1 MQAWQNGFR
10 VAAEDFAWGTTLA
23 TARQRLAGRVRESGR
38 GFLVAT
44 CEHAFGA
51 PADAALL
58 QAPAEDRPVMRVE
71 WTLLPTGRTAPEP
84 GHWLTPLQQQFG
96 PCTSCEHPDLSP
108 YGDPAWG
115 NRIYAAWQRPAQT
128 LTLSVYGGLRQMPQ
142 GVQAG
147 CIVLEWTD
155 EAAASAP
162 FIGAWQ
168 RRNAALTAAAD
179 SAEALRRFELD
190 TEQLFAAWPYP
201 ASPTRPLNADRRTRR
216 QQGLSLRHP
225 AVLETP
231 AAIAAKLGPRS
242 IALWRSAGAA
252 LWCASNL
259 HDSVAFP
266 LGEAVDVDW
275 LETLPA
281 KGSGAQ
287 RLIIGDWSALA
298 YARPRDIAAAAEH
311 AGGFAGVRLRRSQD
325 YDC

>member
-23 TARQRLAGRVRESGR
+23 TARQRLAGRVRESGC
-38 GFLVAT
+38 GFLVAA
-44 CEHAFGA
+44 CDHAFGA

-71 WTLLPTGRTAPEP
+71 WTLVPAGSAAPDP
-84 GHWLTPLQQQFG
+84 AHWLAPLQQQFG
-96 PCTSCEHPDLSP
+96 PCTSCAHPDLSP
-108 YGDPAWG
+108 YEDPSWG
-115 NRIYAAWQRPAQT
+115 NRLYAAWQRPAQT
-128 LTLSVYGGLRQMPQ
+128 LTLSVYGGVRQMPQ
-142 GVQAG
+142 GAQAG
-147 CIVLEWTD
+147 CVVLEWTD
-155 EAAASAP
+155 EATAAAP
-162 FIGAWQ
+162 FVVAWRQ
-168 RRNAALTAAAD
+168 RNAALTAASE

-201 ASPTRPLNADRRTRR
+201 KSPTRPLAGDRRTRR
-216 QQGLSLRHP
+216 QQGLSLRYP
-225 AVLETP
+225 TLLETP
-231 AAIAAKLGPRS
+231 AAIAWKLGPRS

-266 LGEAVDVDW
+266 LGAAVDVAW
-275 LETLPA
+275 VETLPA

-311 AGGFAGVRLRRSQD
+311 ARGFDGVRLHRSQD